1 MLDSNHQDLERKDIK
16 NTSRTRFE
24 AFTTTTTTTTK
35 IVLEFLNVLT
45 RNVLQNN
52 IL

>member
-24 AFTTTTTTTTK
+24 AFTTTTTTTK

>member
-1 MLDSNHQDLERKDIK
+1 MLASNHQDLERKDIK

-24 AFTTTTTTTTK
+24 AFTTTTTK